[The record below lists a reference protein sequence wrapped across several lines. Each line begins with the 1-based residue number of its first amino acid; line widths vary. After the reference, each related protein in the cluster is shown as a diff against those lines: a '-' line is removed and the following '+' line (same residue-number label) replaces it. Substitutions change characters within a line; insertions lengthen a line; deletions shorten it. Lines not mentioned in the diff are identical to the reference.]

1 MTYTA
6 NHKNLASYV
15 RYNRPKRNSIVK
27 KVGILRIFGALF
39 DAMHESRRRQAE
51 REIAKFVALRGGPIT
66 DDFERE
72 MVHRHSSGERALYIL
87 ARGDFGVALEAVKC
101 PEQASLY
108 VASKSASVL
117 DRDA

>member
-15 RYNRPKRNSIVK
+15 RYNPPKRNSIVK
-27 KVGILRIFGALF
+27 KVGILRRIFGALF

-72 MVHRHSSGERALYIL
+72 MTRRLFTSDWSPRE
-87 ARGDFGVALEAVKC
+87 
-101 PEQASLY
+101 
-108 VASKSASVL
+108 
-117 DRDA
+117 